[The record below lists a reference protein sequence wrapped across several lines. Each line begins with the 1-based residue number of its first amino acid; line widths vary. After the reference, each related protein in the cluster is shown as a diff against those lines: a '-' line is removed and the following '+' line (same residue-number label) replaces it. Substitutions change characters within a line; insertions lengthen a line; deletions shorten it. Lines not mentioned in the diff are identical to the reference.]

1 MERQTQKEP
10 CAVCDAA
17 MAQER
22 VRRATVSLL
31 GRSTTYARREWHCA
45 HCGKSYVDDVQ
56 GTGNDAAETRAK
68 AGLLYTLGE
77 KSVER

>member
-17 MAQER
+17 VARER
-22 VRRATVSLL
+22 VRRETVSLL
-31 GRSTTYARREWHCA
+31 GRSTTYARREWHCT
-45 HCGKSYVDDVQ
+45 HCGESYVDDVQ

-68 AGLLYTLGE
+68 ACE
-77 KSVER
+77 SF